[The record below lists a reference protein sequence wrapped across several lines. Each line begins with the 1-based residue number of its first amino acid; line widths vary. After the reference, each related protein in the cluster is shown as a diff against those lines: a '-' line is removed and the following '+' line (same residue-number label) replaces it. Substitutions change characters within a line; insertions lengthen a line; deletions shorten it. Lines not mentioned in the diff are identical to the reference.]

1 MWIFLTTR
9 QTTKIRNALVNN
21 MSTDTNLSKAQIS
34 KIIQSSRSFGFWLGN
49 FEKKAHTNIAIP
61 LARDNFPR
69 LVSNLTSNTIDKFER

>member
-1 MWIFLTTR
+1 
-9 QTTKIRNALVNN
+9 

-34 KIIQSSRSFGFWLGN
+34 KIVQSSRSFGFWLDN

-69 LVSNLTSNTIDKFER
+69 LVSNLTLNTINKFER